1 MFDNNFFLIATLTLI
16 GIFLIEYYHEIN
28 KTPKCPFKPRVQI
41 ENPLDQH
48 FAVLEEKLDQ
58 IMDKLEKLDV
68 LESTQE

>member
-28 KTPKCPFKPRVQI
+28 KIPKCPFKTRDQI
-41 ENPLDQH
+41 ENPLDQR